1 MPTSPPFRRPSPAAR
16 AFAARRARSRGP
28 PRPDLIFRSADP
40 RIPRLSPHSSPSLRK
55 GTSPRRSSPSRPPRT
70 CSAAGPSPSP
80 FAPASTLVRDPPIRA
95 ISRSID
101 GIVLDR
107 FRSPRAF
114 ATLRSPPSVAAATR
128 AIGVIYGIFQ
138 NRFLRLPR
146 QQSAHRN
153 VPGFPQQRSTRRT
166 PPAPTCS
173 TPAPTPVSPTCPIST
188 STCVPTL
195 SFTPEPYTRLRA
207 RFARIAGNSP
217 RVSKTRVFF
226 TSDGS
231 PRAFFSLKAKNFERK
246 TRFVFS
252 VGRLADLFPSVNASA
267 LPPPRTKPTRADL
280 HRSPRAASTSP
291 ASPATS
297 RSTCRTSARNRAR
310 TG

>member
-55 GTSPRRSSPSRPPRT
+55 GTSPRRSSPSRAPRQ
-70 CSAAGPSPSP
+70 CSTAGPSPSP

-114 ATLRSPPSVAAATR
+114 ATLRSPPSVAAETR

-138 NRFLRLPR
+138 KARFLRYPR

-153 VPGFPQQRSTRRT
+153 VPRF
-166 PPAPTCS
+166 
-173 TPAPTPVSPTCPIST
+173 SPTALNAKDAGGSNLLDAGNYAGLANVSDFDINVRAHLILYPGALHASESAIRENRGEFATGLENAGFFPLST
-188 STCVPTL
+188 GP
-195 SFTPEPYTRLRA
+195 PEPPLCFHKKKSEKRVLFFPLA
-207 RFARIAGNSP
+207 R
-217 RVSKTRVFF
+217 RVSL
-226 TSDGS
+226 TS
-231 PRAFFSLKAKNFERK
+231 
-246 TRFVFS
+246 
-252 VGRLADLFPSVNASA
+252 FP
-267 LPPPRTKPTRADL
+267 P
-280 HRSPRAASTSP
+280 
-291 ASPATS
+291 
-297 RSTCRTSARNRAR
+297 
-310 TG
+310 